1 MGEGWGEGFLMSV
14 ASQTIAV
21 FTGSRADYDLLFP
34 LLRWLQA
41 NLIGKTLTLIV
52 GGEHLLRPEA
62 TMQTLETDAQRE
74 GWRLQVLEGSLGEN
88 SSSTYLPQTI
98 GHLSACETIDWQAV
112 EAFIVLGDRV
122 EAFAMALGAFYNQ
135 VPIFHLAGGDLTLG
149 GCVDD
154 KLRWMITELAT
165 LHACFSQ
172 TSTNRLLSRGVSPQQ
187 LKNTGSLAVDNVLA
201 TPLLSREKLL
211 ESVGWD
217 EADTRPI
224 VLFTQHPVGVEGV
237 ASAHYLQQSL
247 DAFKQANVRVI
258 ATAPNLDANS
268 VEANQSI
275 QAVIAASQQEQNA
288 DVMWFSTLGRERYFS
303 WLSVCDAV
311 VGNSSSLLYE
321 APLFGKPALCIGNR
335 QQGRE
340 HAGNVYFVDYGVD
353 AVLAGLEV
361 VLHDEAFKHQAKT
374 AVSPFGNEPAAP
386 KIGQF
391 LMDCLKTS

>member
-21 FTGSRADYDLLFP
+21 FTGSRAEYDLLFP
-34 LLRWLQA
+34 LLQWLQS
-41 NLIGKTLTLIV
+41 NLLGKTLTLIV

-62 TMQTLETDAQRE
+62 TLPTLKSDAQRE
-74 GWRLQVLEGSLGEN
+74 GWRLQVLEGSLSEK

-98 GHLSACETIDWQAV
+98 GHLSACETVDWQGV
-112 EAFIVLGDRV
+112 EVFIVLGDRV

-135 VPIFHLAGGDLTLG
+135 APIFHLAGGDLTLG

-172 TSTNRLLSRGVSPQQ
+172 TSTNRLVARGINPKVIIHS
-187 LKNTGSLAVDNVLA
+187 GSLAVDNVLA
-201 TPLLSREKLL
+201 TPLLSRENLL
-211 ESVGWD
+211 ASVGWD
-217 EADTRPI
+217 ETDTRPI
-224 VLFTQHPVGVEGV
+224 ILFTQHPVGVEGV

-258 ATAPNLDANS
+258 ATSPNLDANS
-268 VEANQSI
+268 AEANQAI
-275 QAVIAASQQEQNA
+275 QSVIAASQQEQNA
-288 DVMWFSTLGRERYFS
+288 AIVWFQTLGRERYFS
-303 WLSVCDAV
+303 WLSVCNAV

-340 HAGNVYFVDYGVD
+340 HADNVYFVDYGVD
-353 AVLAGLEV
+353 AVSAGLEV
-361 VLHDEAFKHQAKT
+361 VLYDGAFKHQAKM

-391 LMDCLKTS
+391 LLDYLNIN

>member
-1 MGEGWGEGFLMSV
+1 MS
-14 ASQTIAV
+14 
-21 FTGSRADYDLLFP
+21 
-34 LLRWLQA
+34 
-41 NLIGKTLTLIV
+41 
-52 GGEHLLRPEA
+52 
-62 TMQTLETDAQRE
+62 TLETDAQRE
-74 GWRLQVLEGSLGEN
+74 GWRLQVLEGSLGEK

-98 GHLSACETIDWQAV
+98 GHLSACETVDWSGI

-122 EAFAMALGAFYNQ
+122 EAFAMALGAFYNE
-135 VPIFHLAGGDLTLG
+135 VPILHLAGGDLTLG

-172 TSTNRLLSRGVSPQQ
+172 TSTNRLLARGINPQVII
-187 LKNTGSLAVDNVLA
+187 NSGSLAVDNVLA
-201 TPLLSREKLL
+201 TPLLSRENLL
-211 ESVGWD
+211 ASVGWD
-217 EADTRPI
+217 ETDTRPI

-237 ASAHYLQQSL
+237 QSATYLQQSL
-247 DAFKQANVRVI
+247 DAFKQANVGVI

-275 QAVIAASQQEQNA
+275 QAVIAASQQEQNP
-288 DVMWFSTLGRERYFS
+288 DIVWFSTLGRERYFS
-303 WLSVCDAV
+303 WLSVCNAV

-340 HAGNVYFVDYGVD
+340 HAENVHFSDYGVE
-353 AVLAGLEV
+353 AVLAGLQII
-361 VLHDEAFKHQAKT
+361 LHDEAFKTRAKM

-391 LMDCLKTS
+391 LLDYLNIN